1 MDSVFILNV
10 DEIATAAADK
20 IVERAEETTHADLR
34 RIIRD
39 ACAPLAEQR
48 DRLLVHLKHLMAY
61 AVSNDPGDV
70 MQGYTIR
77 LDAMYRNTLVAE
89 CEKEKR

>member
-1 MDSVFILNV
+1 MKIEEL
-10 DEIATAAADK
+10 ARKAADDCFYSKAALYMDCGDAAK
-20 IVERAEETTHADLR
+20 IIAKHFS
-34 RIIRD
+34 
-39 ACAPLAEQR
+39 PLAEER